1 VALMPEDELAR
12 LTRMP
17 PGRHNLPPDFVAQ
30 NQRARLGIAIVH
42 LVARQGYPATSLNQI
57 VKTAGVA
64 RHTFYEH
71 FSSKEELFLMVFDE
85 AAEGALRVTREAIE
99 AEPGPWEEKVR
110 AGLAA
115 LLAHLA
121 ADPVLARVC
130 LIESQ
135 SAGLAVL
142 ARYEATMREFATILR
157 VGRQGIAESD
167 GFPESLEEIAVGGVV
182 WMIDKRLIEDPD
194 HIEDLLPRA
203 LEFVLTPY
211 MGESAAR
218 LAAQPVK

>member
-1 VALMPEDELAR
+1 MALMPEDEIAR

-30 NQRARLGIAIVH
+30 NQRARLGFAITQ
-42 LVARQGYPATSLNQI
+42 LVAKQGYPATSLNQI

-64 RHTFYEH
+64 RHTFYEL
-71 FSSKEELFLMVFDE
+71 FDSKEELFLSVFDRASEE
-85 AAEGALRVTREAIE
+85 AFGLTRGAIE
-99 AEPGPWEEKVR
+99 AEAGPWEEKLR
-110 AGLAA
+110 AGLSA

-135 SAGLAVL
+135 SAGPAALAH
-142 ARYEATMREFATILR
+142 YEATMREFASLLR
-157 VGRQGIAESD
+157 SGRAGANGGE
-167 GFPESLEEIAVGGVV
+167 GFPESLEEIAVGGVI
-182 WMIDKRLIEDPD
+182 WMIVKRLSEDPER
-194 HIEDLLPRA
+194 IEELLPRA

-211 MGESAAR
+211 LGESAAR
-218 LAAQPVK
+218 LAANPAK

>member
-1 VALMPEDELAR
+1 MALMPEDDLAR

-30 NQRARLGIAIVH
+30 NQRARLAFVITQ

-64 RHTFYEH
+64 RHTFYELYT
-71 FSSKEELFLMVFDE
+71 SKEELFLSVFD
-85 AAEGALRVTREAIE
+85 AASEEALRITREALE
-99 AEPGPWEEKVR
+99 ATDGPWEEKLR
-110 AGLAA
+110 AALAA

-121 ADPVLARVC
+121 ADPALARVC

-135 SAGLAVL
+135 SAGPAAL
-142 ARYEATMREFATILR
+142 ARYEAATREFAAILR
-157 VGRQGIAESD
+157 AGRTASNGGD
-167 GFPESLEEIAVGGVV
+167 GFPESLEEIAVGGVA
-182 WMIDKRLIEDPD
+182 WMIVKALDEDP
-194 HIEDLLPRA
+194 ESLPGLLPRA

-218 LAAQPVK
+218 LAANPAE

>member
-1 VALMPEDELAR
+1 MALMPEDEIAR

-17 PGRHNLPPDFVAQ
+17 PGRHHLPPDFIAQ
-30 NQRARLGIAIVH
+30 NQRARLGMAITQ

-71 FSSKEELFLMVFDE
+71 FESKEALFLTVFDE
-85 AAEGALRVTREAIE
+85 AVEGALKVTREAIDV
-99 AEPGPWEEKVR
+99 EPGAWEAKVR
-110 AGLAA
+110 AGLVA

-121 ADPVLARVC
+121 ADLVLARVC

-142 ARYEATMREFATILR
+142 ARYEETMREFAEILR
-157 VGRQGIAESD
+157 AGREGVAE
-167 GFPESLEEIAVGGVV
+167 GEEFPDSLEEIAVGGVV
-182 WMIDKRLIEDPD
+182 WMIDKRLNEDPET
-194 HIEDLLPRA
+194 IEELLPRA

-211 MGESAAR
+211 LGESAAR
-218 LAAQPVK
+218 LAAQGT

>member
-1 VALMPEDELAR
+1 MPDDDLAR

-17 PGRHNLPPDFVAQ
+17 PGRHKLPRDFVAQ
-30 NQRARLGIAIVH
+30 NQRGRLGIAITQ
-42 LVARQGYPATSLNQI
+42 LVAKQGYPATSLNQI

-71 FSSKEELFLMVFDE
+71 FTGKEELFLSVFDQ
-85 AAEGALRVTREAIE
+85 AAEGALRVTREALE
-99 AEPGPWEEKVR
+99 AEPGPWEAKVR

-121 ADPVLARVC
+121 ADLELARVC

-135 SAGLAVL
+135 SAGLEVL
-142 ARYEATMREFATILR
+142 ARYEATMREFAAILR
-157 VGRQGIAESD
+157 AGREGLAESN
-167 GFPESLEEIAVGGVV
+167 GFPESMEDIAVGGVV
-182 WMIDKRLIEDPD
+182 WMIDKRLVEDPE
-194 HIEDLLPRA
+194 HLEELLPRA

-211 MGESAAR
+211 LGESAAR

>member
-1 VALMPEDELAR
+1 MRPDEEIAR

-17 PGRHNLPPDFVAQ
+17 PGRHNLPADFVAQ
-30 NQRARLGIAIVH
+30 NQRARLRFAITQ

-57 VKTAGVA
+57 VRTAGVA

-71 FSSKEELFLMVFDE
+71 FSSKEDLFLSVFDR
-85 AAEGALRVTREAIE
+85 AAEEALRLTREAIE
-99 AEPGPWEEKVR
+99 AEPGSWEAKVR

-121 ADPVLARVC
+121 RDLVLSRVC

-135 SAGLAVL
+135 SAGAEVL
-142 ARYEATMREFATILR
+142 AHYERTMGEFATILR
-157 VGRQGIAESD
+157 QGRESFAD
-167 GFPESLEEIAVGGVV
+167 AGEIPESLEDIAVGGIV
-182 WMIDKRLIEDPD
+182 WMIDRRLVEDPESL
-194 HIEDLLPRA
+194 EDLLPRA

-211 MGESAAR
+211 LGEPAAR
-218 LAAQPVK
+218 LAAQPAK